1 MAAAVNVALVD
12 GDGLAAFGQ
21 AVPRG
26 PERAHLARVVVRPDA
41 RGRGLG
47 RALVEVVLARAAA
60 AGFRRVTLYVCSDN
74 VVATRLYTRLGF
86 VRADPPPEDPPLPD
100 VWFMQ
105 RSAGRQDGRT

>member
-26 PERAHLARVVVRPDA
+26 SERAHLARVVVRPDA

-47 RALVEVVLARAAA
+47 KALIEAVLARAAA
-60 AGFRRVTLYVCSDN
+60 AGFRRVTLYVYNDN
-74 VVATRLYTRLGF
+74 VEATRLYARLGF
-86 VRADPPPEDPPLPD
+86 RRAEPPPEDPPSPD
-100 VWFMQ
+100 VSFMQ
-105 RSAGRQDGRT
+105 RSAVRQEGWA